1 MTGAL
6 TAGSAQEIERAAHAF
21 KSAAGAIGAKGLATL
36 LLQLEE
42 AGQAGDIAQARGLG
56 DRFRTET
63 DAVLVY
69 LREALAAAPNRPERS
84 G

>member
-6 TAGSAQEIERAAHAF
+6 TTGSAQEIERAAHAF

-42 AGQAGDIAQARGLG
+42 AGKAGEVDQARGLA

-69 LREALAAAPNRPERS
+69 LREALAAAPPKN
-84 G
+84 